1 METAKTTGI
10 INSTVSVS
18 IMEYFAEYSRILIMG
33 FENLSALEYF
43 QFVQK
48 TLTIYLVLKKDVS
61 KEELKDV
68 EKKAVLVYNQIIE
81 GKEIAK
87 GNRIEYV
94 VGKQEGNR
102 VYKLRKPNED
112 LKWTMQKEF
121 SKYIPNQ
128 ELTKTMGAILTN
140 IAINKNIIGYMQEIR
155 PPLDIGDEQ

>member
-1 METAKTTGI
+1 LETAKTTGI

-87 GNRIEYV
+87 G
-94 VGKQEGNR
+94 
-102 VYKLRKPNED
+102 
-112 LKWTMQKEF
+112 
-121 SKYIPNQ
+121 
-128 ELTKTMGAILTN
+128 
-140 IAINKNIIGYMQEIR
+140 KNM
-155 PPLDIGDEQ
+155 L